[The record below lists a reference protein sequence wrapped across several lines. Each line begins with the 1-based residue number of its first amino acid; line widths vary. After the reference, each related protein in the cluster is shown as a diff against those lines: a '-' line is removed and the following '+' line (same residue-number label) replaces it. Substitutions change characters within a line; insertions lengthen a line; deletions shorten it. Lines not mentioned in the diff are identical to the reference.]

1 MQWLSHLLAFP
12 MFFFYF
18 GGQPQLENYKHQ
30 AQFPL
35 IQQVSIALILRAV
48 LMLLQE
54 PEPQLELMNN

>member
-1 MQWLSHLLAFP
+1 